1 MSREQHIP
9 VLLQEVLDG
18 LSLSSNAN
26 CIDGTVGAGGH
37 AREILKHTAPGGI
50 VIGFDRDKATLEN
63 TTATLQQEGFGQ
75 RFIPVHDSYRT
86 LQEHPEVTNRDIHGI
101 LVDLGLS
108 SMQLDSPHRGFA
120 FRLEGP
126 LDMRFDQTSG
136 ITAAELLQ
144 SQPEE
149 ELRRIFRE
157 YGEEPAASR
166 IARAIVQD
174 REIEPI
180 TTTEQLRTLVESVLK
195 HKAHHKTHP
204 ATRVFQALRIAVN
217 EELNQLIDFLPSAVQ
232 CLSTGG
238 RIAIITFHSIE
249 DRIVKH
255 YLKDAAKD
263 CVCPPELPECRCDH
277 RATLKIITRKPIMPS
292 EEEIAAN
299 PRARSAKLRIAE
311 KL

>member
-1 MSREQHIP
+1 MNREQHIP

-37 AREILKHTAPGGI
+37 TREILKRTSPEGI

-63 TTATLQQEGFGQ
+63 TTATLQQEGFGE

-86 LQEHPEVTNRDIHGI
+86 LLEQDEVTNRDIHGI

-174 REIEPI
+174 REEEPI
-180 TTTEQLRTLVESVLK
+180 ATTEQLRALVESVLR

-217 EELNQLIDFLPSAVQ
+217 EELNQLINFLPSAVQ

-277 RATLKIITRKPIMPS
+277 RATLKIITRKPIIPS

-311 KL
+311 KI